1 MKKAI
6 KLIKIIGIFLISL
19 FLITFIWYL
28 IERASGSNSA
38 NSFAEFLMYLLGY
51 GEVKSKFVLSKTVFT
66 VIGLLSVT
74 LLSSA
79 FTVSLFDLR
88 RKLKIFPDIII
99 TKSEANSFRYT
110 IAMASNRKD
119 IYNIRLRLMCDTEDE
134 VYYEDFFVPYLSK
147 SSKIKLIIQDV
158 LPGTVVYD
166 YLRAAVAKND
176 DSACLLLVASYIDMG
191 NGQEYTICNRYRY
204 EEEKFIFVRSES
216 ENILCNYTD
225 LSDNLIK
232 KIEQT
237 SDEEMK
243 ACAESF
249 LRNDSFAADLS
260 QITTICSEDI
270 DVKKEG
276 RKFTADLHMN
286 GRKEYKPD
294 DFCMVCIPKPFGGD
308 WSIYR
313 RLSGSL
319 EFDYSVSEN
328 TSILV
333 EIKGEHKI
341 KLPYTDHLELKPT
354 NGTEHFSFDFSG
366 YEQNQLKNIEEI
378 CFTAFYKNTCNN
390 THSGSFMISDLNV
403 KIK

>member
-1 MKKAI
+1 MNKAT

-19 FLITFIWYL
+19 FIITFIWYF
-28 IERASGSNSA
+28 IERATGSNSA
-38 NSFAEFLMYLLGY
+38 DSFAEFLMYLLGY
-51 GEVKSKFVLSKTVFT
+51 GEVKSKFILSKTVFT

-74 LLSSA
+74 LLSSV

-88 RKLKIFPDIII
+88 RKLKISPDIII
-99 TKSEANSFRYT
+99 AENEANSFSYT

-119 IYNIRLRLMCDTEDE
+119 IYNIQLRLICDTDDE
-134 VYYEDFFVPYLSK
+134 VCYEDFFVPYLSK
-147 SSKIKLIIQDV
+147 SSKIKLINKDV
-158 LPGTVVYD
+158 LPGTVIYD
-166 YLRAAVAKND
+166 YLRAAIAKNNN
-176 DSACLLLVASYIDMG
+176 SACLLLVASYIDMG

-204 EEEKFIFVRSES
+204 DEEKFIFVHRES
-216 ENILCNYTD
+216 ENILCDYTD

-237 SDEEMK
+237 SDEEIK
-243 ACAESF
+243 ARAGSF
-249 LRNDSFAADLS
+249 IRNDSFSADLS
-260 QITTICSEDI
+260 QIATICSEDI
-270 DVKKEG
+270 DVTKEG
-276 RKFTADLHMN
+276 GNFTADFHMN
-286 GRKEYKPD
+286 SREEYKPD
-294 DFCMVCIPKPFGGD
+294 DFCMLCLPKPFGGD

-313 RLSGSL
+313 KLGGSL
-319 EFDYSVSEN
+319 EFDYRVSEG

-354 NGTEHFSFDFSG
+354 KGTEHFSFDFSG

-378 CFTAFYKNTCNN
+378 CFTVFYKNTSKN